1 MNAPHHPAITGRYT
15 SAVKAPSVIAGY
27 KTGPILQKSNP
38 RVTSR
43 KAGGI
48 TTSNHERNEIMTVQQ
63 LRGVITAALMQF
75 FPDIPVYVEGDKPQ
89 SAYFRLELLTATYDR
104 QREGRYMAVYRFGI
118 RYKQGSLLDAE
129 AMADGLCEALD
140 AGERVNPAYRVV
152 RQSWV
157 AGGEGQ
163 GALFTVDYML
173 YLQKQKLP
181 EGEAEL
187 MGHFTEGARLK

>member
-1 MNAPHHPAITGRYT
+1 
-15 SAVKAPSVIAGY
+15 
-27 KTGPILQKSNP
+27 
-38 RVTSR
+38 
-43 KAGGI
+43 
-48 TTSNHERNEIMTVQQ
+48 MTVQQ
-63 LRGVITAALMQF
+63 LRGNITAALVQF

-89 SAYFRLELLTATYDR
+89 SAYFRLELLSATYDR

-118 RYKQGSLLDAE
+118 RYEQGSLLDAE

-140 AGERVNPAYRVV
+140 ARESVNPAYRMV

-157 AGGEGQ
+157 AGAEGR

-173 YLQKQKLP
+173 YLQKQKQP
-181 EGEAEL
+181 EEEAAL